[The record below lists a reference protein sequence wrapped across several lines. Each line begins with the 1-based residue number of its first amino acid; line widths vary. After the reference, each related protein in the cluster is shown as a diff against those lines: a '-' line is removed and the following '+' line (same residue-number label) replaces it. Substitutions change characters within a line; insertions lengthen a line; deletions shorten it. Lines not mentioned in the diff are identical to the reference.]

1 LTKPCFYTKN
11 TKPFYDS
18 MENKPIDSPF
28 ADMVRDALPY
38 TAEKY
43 GFDKVT
49 IFVELCFRAKVN
61 PIDSFELIERFFPLT
76 PEEQE
81 IEEYRIKINREAF
94 FLLHPEERETYKAI
108 GNIIKAIYNVEGD
121 DDI

>member
-1 LTKPCFYTKN
+1 
-11 TKPFYDS
+11 

-43 GFDKVT
+43 GFDKVSL
-49 IFVELCFRAKVN
+49 FVELCFRAKVS
-61 PIDSFELIERFFPLT
+61 PIDSFDLIERFFPLT

-81 IEEYRIKINREAF
+81 IEERRILMNREAF
-94 FLLHPEERETYKAI
+94 FLLYPEERAKYEVI
-108 GNIIKAIYNVEGD
+108 GKIIKAIYDVGD
-121 DDI
+121 NDDI